1 MLAVPGAPFDSDQH
15 FFEFK
20 WDGIRTQVS
29 IEPTGVRLVSR
40 NGIDITH
47 RYPELAGLSSLP
59 KGMVLDGEL
68 IAFRDGKPDLEAV
81 LGTGRKKRAAPAVFV
96 AFDMLFEGYYSLM
109 DLPFT
114 ERRERLEKAIAA
126 SACRGLMLSEG
137 VRGSGRALYQTAAV
151 QGLEGVVGKKLS
163 STYAAGKR
171 NGAWIKVRRRTKLQ
185 AVIIG
190 FIEKGD
196 DFQSLL
202 VAANGVAG
210 TDLDA
215 LRYVG
220 RVGGGFK
227 NAQRTRL
234 NGILRRHPRTTPII
248 PCDERARWVEPEY
261 YCTVS
266 FADWTQAGM
275 LRAPVFEGLIEGPVE
290 GSVEE

>member
-20 WDGIRTQVS
+20 WDGIRAQVS
-29 IEPTGVRLVSR
+29 IEPAGVRLVSR
-40 NGIDITH
+40 NGIDITDH
-47 RYPELAGLSSLP
+47 YPELAGLSSLP
-59 KGMVLDGEL
+59 NGMVLDGEL
-68 IAFRDGKPDLEAV
+68 IAFRDGKSDLEAV
-81 LGTGRKKRAAPAVFV
+81 LGTGRNRRTTPAIFV
-96 AFDMLFEGYYSLM
+96 AFDILFEGYSSLM

-114 ERRERLEKAIAA
+114 ERRKELEKILAA

-137 VRGSGRALYQTAAV
+137 VMGSGKALYQTAAV
-151 QGLEGVVGKKLS
+151 QGLEGVVGKKLT

-171 NGAWIKVRRRTKLQ
+171 NGAWIKVRRRMKLQ

-202 VAANGVAG
+202 VAANGVPG
-210 TDLDA
+210 TDMDA

-220 RVGGGFK
+220 RVGGGF
-227 NAQRTRL
+227 NGAQRTRL
-234 NGILRRHPRTTPII
+234 NPILRQRLRATPII
-248 PCDERARWVEPEY
+248 PCTERARWVEPEY

-266 FADWTQAGM
+266 FADWTTAGM
-275 LRAPVFEGLIEGPVE
+275 LRAPVFEGLVE
-290 GSVEE
+290 GSDKE